1 MFRYLFRWLLLAAV
15 LALVTGSTVALFLWA
30 LDVVTALRFA
40 NPALLWFLPVA
51 GVLVTIAYIRAGRG
65 VERGNDLIID
75 AINAPGSAVPARL
88 TPLVLIGTLVTHL
101 CGGSAG
107 REGTA
112 VQMGGSLASAI
123 DRFVVARLR
132 GVWPLSAAERSVFLQ
147 AGIAA
152 GFSAVFGTPIA
163 GAIFALEVPRRGR
176 LAHGALIPCLL
187 ASLMA
192 DQVTLAW
199 GVQHTLYPTIGA
211 RGAWLSLPLLLQVA
225 TAAVCFGLA
234 SRLFAVGTH
243 ALSDALTRAIPSP
256 WLRPVLGGAI
266 VIALTQVLG
275 TRDYLGLGV
284 TSPDPDAVTILSSFH
299 DEGAD
304 RWSWLLKSVFT
315 AVTIGSG
322 FKGGEVTP
330 LFFIG
335 AALGNTLAVVLQA
348 PVELFAALGFVAV
361 FAGATNAPIACTI
374 MGLELFGIHAAP
386 YFAVASA
393 LAFLGSGRSGIYSA
407 QRGRGHVDPAPSERP
422 AAVSMY
428 P

>member
-15 LALVTGSTVALFLWA
+15 LALVTGSAVALFLWA
-30 LDVVTALRFA
+30 LDVVTTLRVA
-40 NPALLWFLPVA
+40 NPALLWFLPAA
-51 GVLVTIAYIRAGRG
+51 GALIAIAYFRAGRG
-65 VERGNDLIID
+65 VERGSELIID
-75 AINAPGSAVPARL
+75 AINAPGNAVPARL

-123 DRFVVARLR
+123 DRFVVARWR

-163 GAIFALEVPRRGR
+163 GALFALEVPRRGR
-176 LAHGALIPCLL
+176 LAQGALLPCLL

-192 DQVTLAW
+192 NQVTLAW
-199 GVQHTLYPTIGA
+199 GIQHTLYPTIGA

-234 SRLFAVGTH
+234 SRLFTFGTH

-284 TSPDPDAVTILSSFH
+284 TSPDPDTVTILSSFR
-299 DEGAD
+299 DGGAD
-304 RWSWLLKSVFT
+304 RWSWLLKGVFT

-393 LAFLGSGRSGIYSA
+393 LAFLCSGRSGIYSA
-407 QRGRGHVDPAPSERP
+407 HRGRGRDHVDPAPAERP
-422 AAVSMY
+422 DAVSM
-428 P
+428 